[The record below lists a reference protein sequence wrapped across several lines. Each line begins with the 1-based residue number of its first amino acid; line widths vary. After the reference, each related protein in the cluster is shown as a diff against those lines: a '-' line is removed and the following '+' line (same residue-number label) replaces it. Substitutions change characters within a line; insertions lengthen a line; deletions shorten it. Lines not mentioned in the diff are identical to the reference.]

1 MKGASREDLSVRD
14 GRGLSLSAWCVL
26 AAFGAYF
33 CMYAFRKP
41 FTAASYEGVVVWG
54 IGYKTVLVTAQ
65 VLGYTVS
72 KFLGIKVVAEV
83 QPHRRAGLLLGLIAA
98 AEVALLLF
106 GLTPPP
112 FNLLWL
118 FCNGVPL
125 GMVFGLV
132 LGFLE
137 GRRHTEALVAGLCAS
152 FIVADGVTKSVGAG
166 LLKAGVSEYWMPFLS
181 GLLFVPPLLLF
192 TWMLARIP
200 RPSRQDVA
208 ARSER
213 APMNGAERWAFFRR
227 YATGL
232 TLLVLVFLLITIL
245 RSVRADFA
253 PEIWAGLQKTVPP
266 AIFAGSET
274 AVAAG
279 VLVLNGSA
287 VLLADNRRAFFFGLT
302 LAVGGAALIALTL
315 LGLQAG
321 RLSPFAFMVLHGIG
335 LYLPYIAVHTTIFER
350 LIALTRDRGNIG
362 YLMYLADS
370 FGYLGYVGV
379 LLVRNALGFT
389 GDFLA
394 FFLTLSWVIAG
405 ACLVLLIPCWR
416 YFATHPATRPAPALA
431 SPVAS
436 APGERAEGM
445 VGERTA

>member
-1 MKGASREDLSVRD
+1 MKEAGSREDPAISG
-14 GRGLSLSAWCVL
+14 GRGLSLSAWCVV
-26 AAFGAYF
+26 AAFGTYF

-41 FTAASYEGVVVWG
+41 FTAAGYKDVVVWG
-54 IGYKTVLVTAQ
+54 MGYKTVLVTAQ
-65 VLGYTVS
+65 VLGYTLS

-83 QPHRRAGLLLGLIAA
+83 QPHRRAALLLALIAA

-106 GLTPPP
+106 ALTPAP
-112 FNLLWL
+112 FNLFWL

-137 GRRHTEALVAGLCAS
+137 GRRHTEALTAGLCAS

-166 LLKAGVSEYWMPFLS
+166 LLKAGVSECWMPFLA

-200 RPSRQDVA
+200 QPSRLDVA
-208 ARSER
+208 ARSQR

-227 YATGL
+227 YATGVS
-232 TLLVLVFLLITIL
+232 LLVLTYLLITVL

-253 PEIWAGLQKTVPP
+253 PEIWAGLQTTVPP
-266 AIFAGSET
+266 AIFAWSET

-279 VLVLNGSA
+279 VLVLSGSA
-287 VLLADNRRAFFFGLT
+287 VLIGDNRRAFGFGLA
-302 LAVGGAALIALTL
+302 LAVGGAALVALAL
-315 LGLQAG
+315 LGLRAG
-321 RLSPFAFMVLHGIG
+321 SLSPFLFMVLHGIG
-335 LYLPYIAVHTTIFER
+335 LYLPYLAIHTALFER
-350 LIALTRDRGNIG
+350 LIAMTRDRGNIG

-379 LLVRNALGFT
+379 LLARNALGPSES
-389 GDFLA
+389 FLA

-416 YFATHPATRPAPALA
+416 YFATHPATRPTTPA
-431 SPVAS
+431 SPVTPEGVVA
-436 APGERAEGM
+436 ERIG
-445 VGERTA
+445 